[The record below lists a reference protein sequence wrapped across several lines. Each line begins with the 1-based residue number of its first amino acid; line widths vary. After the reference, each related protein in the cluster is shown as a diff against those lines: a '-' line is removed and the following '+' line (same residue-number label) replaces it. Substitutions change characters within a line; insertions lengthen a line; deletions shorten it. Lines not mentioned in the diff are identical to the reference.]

1 MSKLVV
7 VLETEQEVLNLI
19 KRMGGEARPVDV
31 YKSLGIFRNRSYFRL
46 ITMEM
51 MAKGLIKYNREKNV
65 FVLGE
70 RKQRK
75 RD

>member
-19 KRMGGEARPVDV
+19 RRMGGEARPVDV
-31 YKSLGIFRNRSYFRL
+31 YKSLGIFRSRGYFCL
-46 ITMEM
+46 ITTQM
-51 MAKGLIKYNREKNV
+51 MAKGLIKYNKEKKV

-70 RKQRK
+70 KVEK
-75 RD
+75 T